1 MGGRE
6 DRISQMEDVLVLR
19 RGARHHLDYIDIQ
32 MLQLEGVGPQ
42 PHVTPRGED
51 MAAELKE
58 LKVKLHKMEEMEEE
72 LAAWSQRKN
81 GAGV

>member
-1 MGGRE
+1 MGVRE

-32 MLQLEGVGPQ
+32 LLRLEEVGSQ
-42 PHVTPRGED
+42 PHVIPRGED
-51 MAAELKE
+51 VAAELKE
-58 LKVKLHKMEEMEEE
+58 LRVTLHKMEETKEE
-72 LAAWSQRKN
+72 LAAWSPRKN